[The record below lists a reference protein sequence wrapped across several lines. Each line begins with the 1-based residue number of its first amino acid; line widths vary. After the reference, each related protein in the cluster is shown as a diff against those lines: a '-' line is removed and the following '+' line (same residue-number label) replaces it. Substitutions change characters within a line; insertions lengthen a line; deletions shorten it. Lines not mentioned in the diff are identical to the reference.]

1 MFISQ
6 ISVFAENRPG
16 ALAQITGLL
25 ADAKI
30 DMRAFSIADTA
41 DFGILRMIVD
51 EPDRAAAVLR
61 EHNIANSINR
71 VICVRMKDVPGAMHG
86 IMKLLAD
93 AKIGVEYAYA
103 FVSRV
108 KGDAFVILRVDDRE
122 RAAAVFETAGLPMLS
137 RDEVRAI

>member
-16 ALAQITGLL
+16 ALAEITGLL

-30 DMRAFSIADTA
+30 DLRAFYLADTA
-41 DFGILRMIVD
+41 DFGILRMIVG

-71 VICVRMKDVPGAMHG
+71 VFCIRMKDVPGAMHRV
-86 IMKLLAD
+86 MRLLAD
-93 AKIGVEYAYA
+93 EKIGVEYAYA
-103 FVSRV
+103 FAARSG
-108 KGDAFVILRVDDRE
+108 GDAFLVLRVDDRD
-122 RAAAVFETAGLPMLS
+122 RAADVFEKAGLPTLS
-137 RDEVRAI
+137 QDEVRAL